1 MLISNS
7 TASSRA
13 PASVEAP
20 AGKHRAFVWVSLALM
35 VLALTIPADA
45 ILSETDWPEWRGPDR
60 TGVSKATG
68 LPSSWSLDG
77 DNLAWKAPY
86 GGRSA
91 PVVFGNRLYLQNT
104 SGAGAAM
111 QERLMCLNA
120 DTGDLLWERKYNLF
134 TSDVP
139 PHRIAWA
146 SPAVDP
152 ETGNVFAFSGN
163 GLLMAFSP
171 AGKLLWERSLAEE
184 FGMWTTHGGRVS
196 SPVVDGHQ
204 LIVSGLTFLWG
215 QHAGGAHRF
224 VSFDKSTGQAIWLSA
239 PEGRP
244 TDTIYANPF
253 IADVDGTRMFFT
265 GGSDGAM
272 HGLKVATGESVWN
285 WLVSKRG
292 LNTAALVLGPD
303 LIVSHSEENVDTN
316 EMGMLAAVP
325 ANSKGMLTDKAA
337 RWLIRG
343 VQAGYASPVSDG
355 ERIYVLDNGGVLLA
369 FDAKTGKQAW
379 HQTLGTIAKASPVLA
394 DGKLYIG
401 TENTGDAGGKFFI
414 VRPHADRAEILDQ
427 DWLGTPQKSEQI
439 IASPIVARG
448 RLYVTSMDAIY
459 AIGPK
464 GAPTSTR
471 ATGSNGSST
480 AATTGAAGPPT
491 TLLVTPTE
499 LIVKPGQPMAFSVK
513 AFDANGKPMSNA
525 GAATWTLEGL
535 KGTLDNGRF
544 TPDASAGAQAGTVK
558 ATMGS
563 LSGASRIRVIPD
575 LPWTFDFE
583 GSGDAPPAHWVNA
596 TGKFT
601 VRAVEGNRVLV
612 KLAENPFAFAKRTRP
627 FFGPPDL
634 SNYTIEADVRSQEKR
649 RQIAD
654 VGIVAQRYEMV
665 LFGNHQRLELQPWQP
680 ETQRT
685 QRVDYKWKP
694 DTWYVMKLEVQTL
707 AKGQVRA
714 RGKVWPKGEPEPA
727 KWTLERIDPIGSVKG
742 SPGIYADAMNSQAK
756 NPDGS
761 GGGSEIYYDNIKV
774 YRNKN

>member
-1 MLISNS
+1 MLTSNS
-7 TASSRA
+7 AAPINAST
-13 PASVEAP
+13 
-20 AGKHRAFVWVSLALM
+20 GKHRPFAPVLLLLA
-35 VLALTIPADA
+35 VAALTLPADA
-45 ILSETDWPEWRGPDR
+45 VVSESDWPEWRGPDR

-68 LPSSWSLDG
+68 LPSSWSPSG
-77 DNLAWKAPY
+77 ENLAWKAPY

-91 PVVFGNRLYLQNT
+91 PVVFGDHLYLQNT
-104 SGAGAAM
+104 VGAGPTE

-120 DTGDLLWERKYNLF
+120 DTGKILWEHKYNIF

-139 PHRIAWA
+139 PHRLAWA

-152 ETGNVFAFSGN
+152 ETGNVYAFSAN
-163 GLLMAFSP
+163 GQLMALSP

-184 FGMWTTHGGRVS
+184 LGMWTTHGGRVS
-196 SPVVDGHQ
+196 SPVIDGNQ
-204 LIVSGLTFLWG
+204 LIVSGVTFVWG

-224 VSFDKSTGQAIWLSA
+224 VSFDKSTGQIIWLSA

-244 TDTIYANPF
+244 TDTVYANPF
-253 IADVDGTRMFFT
+253 ISDINGTRMFFT

-272 HGLKVATGESVWN
+272 HGLKIATGEGVWH

-292 LNTAALVLGPD
+292 LNTAALLLGSN
-303 LIVSHSEENVDTN
+303 IVVSHSEENIDTN
-316 EMGMLAAVP
+316 EMGMLASVP
-325 ANSKGMLTDKAA
+325 ADSKGMLTDKQAT
-337 RWLIRG
+337 WLIRG

-369 FDAKTGKQAW
+369 FDAKTGKELW
-379 HQTLGTIAKASPVLA
+379 FHTLGTIAKASPVLA

-448 RLYVTSMDAIY
+448 RVYVTSMDAIY

-464 GAPTSTR
+464 AAPATTR
-471 ATGSNGSST
+471 PSGSNGQSASAPPPSAHT
-480 AATTGAAGPPT
+480 PAA
-491 TLLVTPTE
+491 LLVTPTE
-499 LIVKPGQPMAFSVK
+499 LIIKPGQPQAFSING
-513 AFDANGKPMSNA
+513 FDANGKPVVHV
-525 GAATWTLEGL
+525 GTATWSLEGL
-535 KGTLDNGRF
+535 KGMLNNGRF
-544 TPDASAGAQAGTVK
+544 TPDAAAGAQAGTVK
-558 ATMGS
+558 ATVGS
-563 LSGASRIRVIPD
+563 LSGAARLRVIPD

-583 GSGDAPPAHWVNA
+583 TGGDAPPAHWVNA

-601 VRAVEGNRVLV
+601 VRAVDGNRVLV

-627 FFGPPDL
+627 FFGPTDL

-654 VGIVAQRYEMV
+654 VGVVAQRYELV

-685 QRVDYKWKP
+685 VRVDYKWKP

-707 AKGQVRA
+707 GKGQVRA

-727 KWTLERIDPIGSVKG
+727 KWIIERIDPIGSVKG
-742 SPGIYADAMNSQAK
+742 SPGIYADAMNSQPK

-774 YRNKN
+774 YRNRK